1 MNQATIRASIQR
13 KLNIRTRPAQLG
25 DNAGLVRDNRTAGNV
40 WVRLLQADNTLG
52 MAISLPVSRNA
63 NLPMTHGTPVRI
75 GTEDGRDV
83 VMGADPVAMASAG
96 THPAVLNPL
105 DDTMNGYVQTPQF
118 LPLLCKPHGDPAKPL
133 TASVWPAVL
142 DLGNTLALAGAAEID
157 LSALVPATDEH
168 CYAVVL
174 WRTDTSELEA
184 TASTAKTVVDPLTTD
199 DLLEAI
205 SLRSAGAIPVWAWR
219 LEGDQTAL
227 RAEAGQQQDLRQ
239 FINVPQPSL
248 IEQVYAYMAANNAAP
263 LDFLIRSGNLL
274 AFGFFDSHN
283 VNSWKAATN
292 AVYTVP
298 TGKTL
303 VVQQVFCAPEVVSDS
318 ANRQVRLYNTTDAA
332 QVVAPATFAL
342 PGAMPWFSAGAFS
355 NVAAG
360 KAVRLEIWN
369 ADGTTRYTGG
379 LLIACEV

>member
-1 MNQATIRASIQR
+1 MNTASLRASIQR
-13 KLNIRTRPAQLG
+13 KLNLSTRPAQLG
-25 DNAGLVRDNRTAGNV
+25 DSAGLVRDNRTPGNV

-52 MAISLPVSRNA
+52 TAISLPVGRNA
-63 NLPMTHGTPVRI
+63 NLPMSHGTPVRV
-75 GTEDGRDV
+75 GTEDGRDAV
-83 VMGADPVAMASAG
+83 LGADPVAMASAG
-96 THPAVLNPL
+96 THPAILNPL
-105 DDTMNGYVQTPQF
+105 DPTMHGYVQTAQF
-118 LPLLCKPHGDPAKPL
+118 LPLLCKPHADPAKPL
-133 TASVWPAVL
+133 TASVWPAIL
-142 DLGNTLALAGAAEID
+142 DLGGSLVLAGGAEID
-157 LSALVPATDEH
+157 LTALVPATDEH

-184 TASTAKTVVDPLTTD
+184 TASTAKTVVDPLTPD

-205 SLRSAGAIPVWAWR
+205 NLRSAGAIPVWAWR

-227 RAEAGQQQDLRQ
+227 RAETGQQQDLRQ

-283 VNSWKAATN
+283 ANSWKAASN

-303 VVQQVFCAPEVVSDS
+303 VVQQVFCSPEAVSDA
-318 ANRQVRLYNTTDAA
+318 ANRQVRFYNTTDAA
-332 QVVAPATFAL
+332 QVVAPGTFAL
-342 PGAMPWFSAGAFS
+342 PGVMPWFSAGAFS
-355 NVAAG
+355 SVAAG
-360 KAVRLEIWN
+360 KVVRMEIWN
-369 ADGTTRYTGG
+369 SDGTTRYTGG